1 MKRRTFVA
9 GAGIAFSFPI
19 AGCLDEV
26 STSRTP
32 DGNDSTTG
40 ETNDQ
45 NDDTESQPADND
57 SYTYDE
63 SRRDSIFI
71 ENTTE
76 TEIVVELHVER
87 KSDGNVLIENVY
99 AVPPET
105 GVEIPDIAEVGSEYA
120 ITAKYNETVDMLD
133 WTVLTCAHE
142 EGPEVGGETA
152 LGVEII
158 DDEIHIIPTDCDETG
173 AGDNRNLTYRDHE
186 EYVKDE

>member
-9 GAGIAFSFPI
+9 GTGIAFSLPI

-26 STSRTP
+26 STSRAS
-32 DGNDSTTG
+32 DGNDNTPG
-40 ETNDQ
+40 DTNEQ
-45 NDDTESQPADND
+45 NDDSGGQPTDDN

-63 SRRDSIFI
+63 TRHDSIFI
-71 ENTTE
+71 ENTIE
-76 TEIVVELHVER
+76 TEIVVEVIVER
-87 KSDGNVLIENVY
+87 KSDRNVLIENVY

-105 GVEIPDIAEVGSEYA
+105 GIEIPDIAKVGNEYA
-120 ITAKYNETVDMLD
+120 ITAKFEKKVDTFD

-158 DDEIHIIPTDCDETG
+158 DDEPRILHTGCDESG
-173 AGDNRNLTYRDHE
+173 AGDNRDLTYENHE
-186 EYVKDE
+186 KYAKDD

>member
-9 GAGIAFSFPI
+9 GTAIAFSLPI

-32 DGNDSTTG
+32 GGNDSAT
-40 ETNDQ
+40 EDTNDQ
-45 NDDTESQPADND
+45 NDDTESQPANND

-76 TEIVVELHVER
+76 TEIIVELHVER
-87 KSDGNVLIENVY
+87 KSDGHVLIESEY

-105 GVEIPDIAEVGSEYA
+105 GVEIPDIAEVGDEYA
-120 ITAKYNETVDMLD
+120 ITAKYNGVVDTFD

-158 DDEIHIIPTDCDETG
+158 DNEPRILHTDCDESG
-173 AGDNRNLTYRDHE
+173 AGGNRNLTYKDHE
-186 EYVKDE
+186 KYVKDD